1 VNDDGRL
8 DLGALDPERDRARLD
23 RSARAIAARLAPS
36 LARRRA
42 RPADAWSLLA
52 AWRTPVLATAAAI
65 VVVSVVTLVSL
76 PRTHARAASATVA
89 AVTSAAS
96 SATASTSTSLSEAAG
111 LPGAVASWVE
121 SDAPPVPSKTLDLQV
136 SP

>member
-1 VNDDGRL
+1 VNDDGRF
-8 DLGALDPERDRARLD
+8 DLGALDPERDPARLD
-23 RSARAIAARLAPS
+23 RSARTIAARLAPS

-42 RPADAWSLLA
+42 QPADAWSLLA
-52 AWRTPVLATAAAI
+52 AWRVPVLATAAAI
-65 VVVSVVTLVSL
+65 MVVSVVTLAAL
-76 PRTHARAASATVA
+76 PRTHARAASAA
-89 AVTSAAS
+89 AASVTSSAS
-96 SATASTSTSLSEAAG
+96 STGTSLSEAAG

>member
-1 VNDDGRL
+1 MNDDGRL
-8 DLGALDPERDRARLD
+8 DLGALDPERDPARLD

-65 VVVSVVTLVSL
+65 VVVSVATLATL
-76 PRTHARAASATVA
+76 PRTHVHAATVA
-89 AVTSAAS
+89 AVTSAA
-96 SATASTSTSLSEAAG
+96 ATTISSTSTSLSEAAG